1 MDLDDT
7 YYDLLGTL
15 VVADEAAGRAQT
27 FVITWTG
34 PNEPAFAGVAGLADD
49 TPVPTDVQVDN
60 MAEFGWVRVT
70 RVEGKIRH
78 FALRAEGRR
87 AWRKRVAEISDTRV
101 PVSLDWTVA
110 RPLLKQ
116 IFEAYSHA
124 GAPDMGVDMLQ
135 RLEDPDHGRETR
147 ALLFELAR
155 AGYLE
160 VTWETADGP
169 RMVRPGIPSLQ
180 MFAGWPVSA
189 AQDVLDE
196 LTAALDTEIG
206 RTSDSDKRSKLIAVR
221 DGLLGAARDIAIA
234 WAERK
239 IGAA

>member
-1 MDLDDT
+1 VDLDDA

-15 VVADEAAGRAQT
+15 VAADEAAGRAQT
-27 FVITWTG
+27 FVITWSG
-34 PNEPAFAGVAGLADD
+34 PNDPAFVGVSGVADD
-49 TPVPTDVQVDN
+49 APVPTDVQVDN

-70 RVEGKIRH
+70 HADGKVRH
-78 FALRAEGRR
+78 FALRAEGQR
-87 AWRKRVAEISDTRV
+87 AWRRRVAEISRV
-101 PVSLDWTVA
+101 PVPVNLDWTVA

-116 IFEAYSHA
+116 IFEAYSGA
-124 GAPDMGVDMLQ
+124 GAPDMGVDMLPQ
-135 RLEDPDHGRETR
+135 LEDPDHGRATR

-155 AGYLE
+155 AGYLD
-160 VTWETADGP
+160 VTWESADGP
-169 RMVRPGIPSLQ
+169 RMVRPGIPALR
-180 MFAGWPVSA
+180 MFAGWPISA

-196 LTAALDTEIG
+196 LTAALDTEIE

>member
-1 MDLDDT
+1 VDLDDA

-15 VVADEAAGRAQT
+15 VAADEAAGRAQT

-34 PNEPAFAGVAGLADD
+34 PNEPAFVGVSGLADD
-49 TPVPTDVQVDN
+49 APVPTDVQVDN
-60 MAEFGWVRVT
+60 MTEFGWVRVT
-70 RVEGKIRH
+70 HAAGKARH
-78 FALRAEGRR
+78 FALRAEGQR
-87 AWRKRVAEISDTRV
+87 AWRNRVAEIGHVPV
-101 PVSLDWTVA
+101 PVSLDWTIA
-110 RPLLKQ
+110 RPLLRQ
-116 IFEAYSHA
+116 IFEAYSDV
-124 GAPDMGVDMLQ
+124 GAPEMGVNMLPQ
-135 RLEDPDHGRETR
+135 LEDSGQGPETR

-160 VTWETADGP
+160 VTWESADGP
-169 RMVRPGIPSLQ
+169 RMVRPAIPALQ

-196 LTAALDTEIG
+196 LTEALDTEID

-234 WAERK
+234 WAEKK